1 MSRYCFILGVVLYC
15 SISLAY
21 AEDQEA
27 VVDPGSLQ
35 QQIYDLQKRVTKLEN
50 RKEETNK
57 TVNIISHNKEE
68 EGSVWQQLKIGM
80 SYKEVTQLLGKPA
93 HKTRGSIE
101 VWYYSADKSD
111 GPFAKFI
118 FNRLNNWRAP

>member
-1 MSRYCFILGVVLYC
+1 MNRYYFILGVAFC
-15 SISLAY
+15 SVSLSY
-21 AEDQEA
+21 AEEQKA
-27 VVDPGSLQ
+27 VVDPSSLQ
-35 QQIYDLQKRVTKLEN
+35 QQIYDLQKRVTELEN
-50 RKEETNK
+50 RKAETNK
-57 TVNIISHNKEE
+57 TTNKIGHHKEE
-68 EGSVWQQLKIGM
+68 KSSVWQQLKIGM